1 MAVKTWKPLPLDM
14 TIVEILEKK
23 GPLTDMELY
32 DLVREKH
39 EDVGFGVL
47 NRTLMKMEIG
57 GKVYVSTL
65 TKGKRR
71 VQLTEHK
78 EGR

>member
-23 GPLTDMELY
+23 GPLTDTELY

-39 EDVGFGVL
+39 EDVGFGIL
-47 NRTLMKMEIG
+47 NRTLMKMEIE

-71 VQLTEHK
+71 VQLIERK
-78 EGR
+78 EG

>member
-14 TIVEILEKK
+14 IIVEILEKK
-23 GPLTDMELY
+23 GPLTDTELY

-47 NRTLMKMEIG
+47 NRTLMKMEIE

-71 VQLTEHK
+71 VQLVERK
-78 EGR
+78 EG

>member
-23 GPLTDMELY
+23 GPLTDTELY

-39 EDVGFGVL
+39 EDVGFGIL
-47 NRTLMKMEIG
+47 NRTLMKMEIE

-71 VQLTEHK
+71 VQLVERK
-78 EGR
+78 EG